1 MSMEEAEGQMDP
13 VGEEDAEVTP
23 FNPFLHEFQ
32 PEGFWQKARFY
43 VLGPILFP
51 LRFLLAAIFLFLMW
65 PIAALRVAFL
75 SEEELSRPIR
85 HRRVILHHLI
95 YILSRTMFFMCGF
108 HWITI
113 RGRRAPS
120 SEAPLLVVAPH
131 STFFDPIVTVVC
143 DLPSVVSRVENLNIP
158 VIGAL
163 LRFNQSIMV
172 SRHDP
177 ASRKKVV
184 EEVKRRATSNGEWP
198 QVLFFPEGTNGNGKV
213 LLKFKPGAFVAGVPV
228 QPVLMRYPNKLPATV
243 WTWKGNG
250 VFKVLWLTMTQ
261 FYINLEI
268 EFLPVYHPTP
278 EERTNPVLYANKL
291 QKIMADALGKPA
303 TEYELMGDTPVT
315 PVGHLKVAL
324 DPKIWELGKILRRA
338 GFSFESVQGL
348 IDLCLEGVCSR
359 VGLDELAEKLG
370 VTQSDVLS
378 KVFSY
383 FPKDS
388 SGKIDFRE
396 VSLVLAAQDAT
407 RSAEELAK
415 LAFDLFSTCDADGCF
430 LLSSDGFSSMLRT
443 LLGSPPSDC
452 SKVYAELCTHTEAQ
466 GLTRDQFLGFAVR
479 HPCYRHLFLFYLRPP
494 ASGRRKSRCV
504 QQNGGCAGKTFPGN
518 QHKGD

>member
-1 MSMEEAEGQMDP
+1 MD
-13 VGEEDAEVTP
+13 DAEEPRDTAGGSQREGTP
-23 FNPFLHEFQ
+23 FNPFLHEYH
-32 PEGFWQKARFY
+32 PEGFFQKLRFY

-65 PIAALRVAFL
+65 PIAALRVAGMTK
-75 SEEELSRPIR
+75 EELSRPIR
-85 HRRVILHHLI
+85 HRRTILHHLI
-95 YILSRTMFFMCGF
+95 YLLSRTMFFMCGF

-113 RGRRAPS
+113 RGRRASS

-184 EEVKRRATSNGEWP
+184 EEVKRRATSQGEWP
-198 QVLFFPEGTNGNGKV
+198 QVLFFPEGTNGNGEV

-228 QPVLMRYPNKLPATV
+228 QPVLMRYPNRQPATI

-250 VFKVLWLTMTQ
+250 VLKVLWLTMSQ

-268 EFLPVYHPTP
+268 EFLPVYNPSP
-278 EERTNPVLYANKL
+278 EERADPVLYANNM
-291 QKIMADALGKPA
+291 QKVMAKALGKPA
-303 TEYELMGDTPVT
+303 TEFELIGDTPVS
-315 PVGHLKVAL
+315 PLGHLKVPL
-324 DPKIWELGKILRRA
+324 DPKIWEIGKILKKA
-338 GFSFESVQGL
+338 GFSFDSVQGL

-370 VTQSDVLS
+370 LTQTDVIS
-378 KVFSY
+378 RVFSY
-383 FPKDS
+383 FPKDA
-388 SGKIDFRE
+388 SGMIDFRE

-430 LLSSDGFSSMLRT
+430 LLSADGFSSILRS
-443 LLGSPPSDC
+443 LVGSPPAESG
-452 SKVYAELCTHTEAQ
+452 KVYSELCPHETR
-466 GLTRDQFLGFAVR
+466 GLKKDGFMKFALS

-494 ASGRRKSRCV
+494 ASGRKKPSRV
-504 QQNGGCAGKTFPGN
+504 QQNGDCARKNNPE
-518 QHKGD
+518 HRPKSD

>member
-1 MSMEEAEGQMDP
+1 MSGDHVPEHGDPAEDQD
-13 VGEEDAEVTP
+13 VGVTP
-23 FNPFLHEFQ
+23 FNPFLHEFH
-32 PEGFWQKARFY
+32 PEGFWQKFRFY

-65 PIAALRVAFL
+65 PIAALRV
-75 SEEELSRPIR
+75 SGMTEEELSRSIR
-85 HRRVILHHLI
+85 HRRTILHHLI
-95 YILSRTMFFMCGF
+95 YALSRTMFFMCGF

-113 RGRRAPS
+113 RGRRASS

-184 EEVKRRATSNGEWP
+184 EEVKRRATSRGEWP
-198 QVLFFPEGTNGNGKV
+198 QVLFFPEGTNGNGQV

-228 QPVLMRYPNKLPATV
+228 QPVLMRYPNKLPATI

-250 VFKVLWLTMTQ
+250 VLKVLWLTMSQ

-268 EFLPVYHPTP
+268 EFLPVYNPSP
-278 EERTNPVLYANKL
+278 EEKSDPALYASNM
-291 QKIMADALGKPA
+291 QKFMAKALGKPA

-315 PVGHLKVAL
+315 PLGHLKVPL
-324 DPKIWELGKILRRA
+324 DPKFWELGKILRKA
-338 GFSFESVQGL
+338 GFSFDSVQGL

-359 VGLDELAEKLG
+359 VGLEELAEKLG
-370 VTQSDVLS
+370 LTQTDVIS
-378 KVFSY
+378 RVFSY
-383 FPKDS
+383 FPKDA
-388 SGKIDFRE
+388 SGMIDFRE

-430 LLSSDGFSSMLRT
+430 LLSAEGFSSILRS
-443 LLGSPPSDC
+443 LVGSPPAESG
-452 SKVYAELCTHTEAQ
+452 KVYAELCPRETP
-466 GLTRDQFLGFAVR
+466 GLDRDGFLRFAVR

-494 ASGRRKSRCV
+494 ASGRKKPRV
-504 QQNGGCAGKTFPGN
+504 QQNGSCSGKPTPGN
-518 QHKGD
+518 QFKSD

>member
-1 MSMEEAEGQMDP
+1 MSAEEQSPGGGA
-13 VGEEDAEVTP
+13 P
-23 FNPFLHEFQ
+23 FNPFLHEFH
-32 PEGFWQKARFY
+32 PEGFWQKLRFY

-65 PIAALRVAFL
+65 PIASLRVAGM
-75 SEEELSRPIR
+75 SEEELSRSIR
-85 HRRVILHHLI
+85 NRRTILHHLI
-95 YILSRTMFFMCGF
+95 YVLSRTMFFMCGF

-113 RGRRAPS
+113 RGRRAS
-120 SEAPLLVVAPH
+120 SAEAPLLVVAPH

-184 EEVKRRATSNGEWP
+184 EEVKRRATSSGEWP
-198 QVLFFPEGTNGNGKV
+198 QLLFFPEGTNGNGQV

-228 QPVLMRYPNKLPATV
+228 QPVLMRYPNKLPATI

-250 VFKVLWLTMTQ
+250 VLKVLWLTMSQ

-268 EFLPVYHPTP
+268 EFLPVYNPSP
-278 EERTNPVLYANKL
+278 EEKADPALYASNL
-291 QKIMADALGKPA
+291 QKIMANALGKPA
-303 TEYELMGDTPVT
+303 TEYELMGDAPVS
-315 PVGHLKVAL
+315 PLGHLKVPL
-324 DPKIWELGKILRRA
+324 DPKIWELGKMLKKA
-338 GFSFESVQGL
+338 GFSFDSVQGL

-359 VGLDELAEKLG
+359 VGLEELAEKLG
-370 VTQSDVLS
+370 LTQTDVIS
-378 KVFSY
+378 RVFSY
-383 FPKDS
+383 FPKDA
-388 SGKIDFRE
+388 SGMIDFRE

-415 LAFDLFSTCDADGCF
+415 LAFDLFATCDADGCF
-430 LLSSDGFSSMLRT
+430 LLSAEGFSSILRS
-443 LLGSPPSDC
+443 LVGSPPVESG
-452 SKVYAELCTHTEAQ
+452 KVYAELCSQDTQ
-466 GLTRDQFLGFAVR
+466 GLNKDGFLQFALH

-494 ASGRRKSRCV
+494 ASRRKKPSSV
-504 QQNGGCAGKTFPGN
+504 QQNGSCSGKCTPGK
-518 QHKGD
+518 QLKSE